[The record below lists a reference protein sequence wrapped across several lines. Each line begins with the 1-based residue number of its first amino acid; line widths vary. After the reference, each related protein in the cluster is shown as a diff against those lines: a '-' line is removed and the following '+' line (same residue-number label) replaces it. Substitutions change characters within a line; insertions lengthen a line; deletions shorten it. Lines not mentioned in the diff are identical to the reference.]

1 MTVKILTE
9 HYLEFLSLTGG
20 CTGSSESTLD
30 KMPHCWKSHFMVYLL
45 FQKKYSVKMA
55 IIIWTITFIISSMLV
70 EESYQNEEKLIKGAI
85 LNQMREWGK
94 RIFQSQLYNTTQEVK
109 KQYLVAAIVSPDTF
123 NDIEELQLMEGCP
136 IQPGDIIQQ
145 RFSNTSLVCARSAV
159 IFNRDDEAVW
169 ERSKW
174 HDNKAYKEH
183 SWHGEYLFLHEGILY
198 DLQKNVEPDVPCEM
212 FLYSYFIPCNYSSE
226 KQPYR
231 CSELL
236 LHYDNRDDRCKI
248 TTIGYTSAHPATAK
262 NLSPTLEHLRTKYD
276 VIKLAEDSKDPEAV
290 LVEDAIQSITQHS
303 TVTFQD
309 VFYSC
314 LRRSPLLKCCIEIN
328 SRDTE
333 NPDRIFSF
341 YANWITR
348 EAVNATKYGGRLSAQ
363 RGQKTR
369 MQNIFQSLI
378 NNTLGTDC
386 PMCTKERIGLFVN
399 ACAKKAFDMAD
410 FFGKT
415 DGDKI
420 MLHTWQIY
428 DDRWSNLFKR
438 IKDDFW
444 KTEGSRMRCLY
455 STSIQSL
462 CTKRDK
468 SPDKNE
474 PFSQYKSDL

>member
-1 MTVKILTE
+1 
-9 HYLEFLSLTGG
+9 
-20 CTGSSESTLD
+20 
-30 KMPHCWKSHFMVYLL
+30 
-45 FQKKYSVKMA
+45 MA
-55 IIIWTITFIISSMLV
+55 IILWTITFIISSMLV
-70 EESYQNEEKLIKGAI
+70 EESYQDEEKLIKGAI

-94 RIFQSQLYNTTQEVK
+94 RIFQSQLYITQEVK

-123 NDIEELQLMEGCP
+123 NDIEKLQLMEKCP
-136 IQPGDIIQQ
+136 IQRGEILEQ
-145 RFSNTSLVCARSAV
+145 RFSGTSLVCARSAV
-159 IFNRDDEAVW
+159 IFNRVDEAVW

-174 HDNKAYKEH
+174 HDNKAYKNH

-212 FLYSYFIPCNYSSE
+212 FLYSYFIPCNYPSK

-231 CSELL
+231 CSDLL
-236 LHYDNRDDRCKI
+236 LGYNSKSDKCKI
-248 TTIGYTSAHPATAK
+248 TTIGYTSAHPATADY
-262 NLSPTLEHLRTKYD
+262 LSSTLEHLRTKYD

-341 YANWITR
+341 YVNWITR
-348 EAVNATKYGGRLSAQ
+348 EAVNAVNHTKYSGRLSAEKN
-363 RGQKTR
+363 QKTD
-369 MQNIFQSLI
+369 MQNKFQSLI
-378 NNTLGTDC
+378 LNTLGKDC
-386 PMCTKERIGLFVN
+386 HMCQKERIGLFVN
-399 ACAKKAFDMAD
+399 ACAKKAFDMSD

-415 DGDKI
+415 DGNKI
-420 MLHTWQIY
+420 TLHTWQRY
-428 DDRWSNLFKR
+428 TDMWSNLFKL
-438 IKDDFW
+438 IQDGFW
-444 KTEGSRMRCLY
+444 KKELYQMRCLY

-462 CTKRDK
+462 CTKRDTISDRK
-468 SPDKNE
+468 E
-474 PFSQYKSDL
+474 AFSQYKRDLLNPPAKRRVLPAAGQG